1 MQKNISI
8 FEAFI
13 NCFKKIFFIH
23 LKSFAQLVIG
33 NGQDLTLEFKWIHG
47 KDSNSTLYESAN
59 QLNNFTIGH
68 LKHENNLNSTF
79 YEIINL
85 GQEL

>member
-1 MQKNISI
+1 MFLKT
-8 FEAFI
+8 
-13 NCFKKIFFIH
+13 FFFRF
-23 LKSFAQLVIG
+23 KSFAQLVIG

-47 KDSNSTLYESAN
+47 KDSNSTLYESAD
-59 QLNNFTIGH
+59 QMNNFITGH

-79 YEIINL
+79 YEMIHL